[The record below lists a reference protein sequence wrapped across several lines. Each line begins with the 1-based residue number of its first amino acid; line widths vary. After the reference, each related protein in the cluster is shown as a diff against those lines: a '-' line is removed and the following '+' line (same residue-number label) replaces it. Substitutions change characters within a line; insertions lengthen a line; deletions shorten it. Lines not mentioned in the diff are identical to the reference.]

1 MFVCLFSY
9 ESNMEFTGKII
20 YKGNREAIGQNGMEK
35 LSLVLEEV
43 TDKEYK
49 ASLMIEFFKDKIE
62 MAEALNAG
70 DTIKAYVNSR
80 AREYNGRWYNSI
92 SCWKVDPISQG
103 GGQAADDSYNDN
115 DDLPF

>member
-1 MFVCLFSY
+1 MEVRLFSY
-9 ESNMEFTGKII
+9 ESIMEFTGKII
-20 YKGNREAIGQNGMEK
+20 YKGNRETIGQNGMEK

-43 TDKEYK
+43 NDKDYK

-62 MAEALNAG
+62 MAEALNSG

-92 SCWKVDPISQG
+92 SCWKVEPISQG
-103 GGQAADDSYNDN
+103 GGKSTDESYNDN